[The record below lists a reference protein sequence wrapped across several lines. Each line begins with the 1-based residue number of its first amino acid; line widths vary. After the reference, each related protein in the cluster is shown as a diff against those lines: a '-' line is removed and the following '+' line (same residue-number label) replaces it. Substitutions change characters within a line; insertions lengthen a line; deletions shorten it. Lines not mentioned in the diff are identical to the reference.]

1 MDENVPAK
9 STTIEFSFPTYPRYE
24 NSTKFI
30 IPGRKEEN
38 IGSRPVRKSVETL
51 TDPESRGVN
60 PGISVQTQTSGLGE
74 NPRTFG
80 DFSSNIS
87 ADSKHF
93 SETCTV
99 VADFGKQIVL
109 TNTNSEHLVSTATQS
124 KKSATPSSRPKSK
137 ETTANFTTYF
147 PQAKTRDIA
156 TTPLGLE
163 KGSQKNYKNELTKEG
178 FQQLKEKE
186 TIPSEVAENFKPTCH
201 CINTKG

>member
-1 MDENVPAK
+1 MNNFLKKFLNYLFTFVFTETFRNEFCTTVDENVPAK

-109 TNTNSEHLVSTATQS
+109 TNTNSEHIVSTATQS
-124 KKSATPSSRPKSK
+124 KKSADR
-137 ETTANFTTYF
+137 
-147 PQAKTRDIA
+147 
-156 TTPLGLE
+156 
-163 KGSQKNYKNELTKEG
+163 
-178 FQQLKEKE
+178 
-186 TIPSEVAENFKPTCH
+186 AEQNRKILMFKLC
-201 CINTKG
+201 NT